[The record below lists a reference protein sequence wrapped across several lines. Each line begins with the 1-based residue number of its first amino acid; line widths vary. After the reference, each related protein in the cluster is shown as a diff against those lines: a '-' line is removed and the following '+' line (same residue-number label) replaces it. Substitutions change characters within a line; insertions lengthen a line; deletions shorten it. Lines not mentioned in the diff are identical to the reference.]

1 MRLTS
6 LTVLALTALLPITAA
21 AGTITV
27 KPGETLSDIAA
38 RYNVSTTALMR
49 LNGISDPD
57 HVEIGSRLKVPGSGA
72 EAGSGR
78 HKVSSGETL
87 LGIAALYQVR
97 SRDLMAVNG
106 LQNADHVELG
116 QTLKLPKNAVVPTQR
131 PKPAPIKAV
140 PGALEHTVGQGQTL
154 TQIARAYQVPV
165 ASLISINSLEN
176 PDQVTVGTRLY
187 LKPTAAPVETAIVDS
202 ATGSPVINTTAT
214 PTPAAATPT
223 AAATVKTTAT
233 AQPAAT
239 VKTTATTKPAAT
251 VKTAATAKP
260 KPAKAAKP
268 AAKTKMIAKK
278 ADWRSYGPLQVDW
291 ANWQPMDGSH
301 VVPTLNSQGQALYL
315 AVNCSAGKLNVTG
328 ADGAWKAWAAPQ
340 NSFEKDLMKDRCK
353 ASVRA

>member
-187 LKPTAAPVETAIVDS
+187 LKPTSAPVETAIVDS

-233 AQPAAT
+233 AQ
-239 VKTTATTKPAAT
+239 PAAT

>member
-57 HVEIGSRLKVPGSGA
+57 HVE
-72 EAGSGR
+72 
-78 HKVSSGETL
+78 
-87 LGIAALYQVR
+87 IAALYQVR

-239 VKTTATTKPAAT
+239 VKTAAT
-251 VKTAATAKP
+251 VKPTAKPQP

-268 AAKTKMIAKK
+268 TTKTKVIAKK

>member
-239 VKTTATTKPAAT
+239 VKTAAT
-251 VKTAATAKP
+251 VKPTAKPQP

-268 AAKTKMIAKK
+268 TTKTEVIAKK

>member
-214 PTPAAATPT
+214 PTPAASQTPT
-223 AAATVKTTAT
+223 AAAT
-233 AQPAAT
+233 P
-239 VKTTATTKPAAT
+239 
-251 VKTAATAKP
+251 TAAV
-260 KPAKAAKP
+260 
-268 AAKTKMIAKK
+268 
-278 ADWRSYGPLQVDW
+278 S
-291 ANWQPMDGSH
+291 
-301 VVPTLNSQGQALYL
+301 
-315 AVNCSAGKLNVTG
+315 
-328 ADGAWKAWAAPQ
+328 
-340 NSFEKDLMKDRCK
+340 
-353 ASVRA
+353 

>member
-187 LKPTAAPVETAIVDS
+187 LKPTSAPVETAIVDS

-239 VKTTATTKPAAT
+239 VKT
-251 VKTAATAKP
+251 AATAKP
-260 KPAKAAKP
+260 KPAKAAKAKP